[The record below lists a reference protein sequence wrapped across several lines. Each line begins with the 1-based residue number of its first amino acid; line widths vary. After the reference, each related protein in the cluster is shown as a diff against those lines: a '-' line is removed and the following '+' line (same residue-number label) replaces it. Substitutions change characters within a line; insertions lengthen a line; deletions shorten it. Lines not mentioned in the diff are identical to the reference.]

1 MSDSRSWAL
10 VSARVKSTEATRST
24 AFVRKGQFVVGR
36 PLTFD
41 REDPET
47 SAMEYLAA
55 AVAADVSGTL
65 RKAARERRVEI
76 DELEVVAQG
85 ELDNALMF
93 LGVIGEEGEPSLKSL
108 SLKIYLSTDAEESAV
123 RAVWDIARERSPLF
137 TTLRR
142 SVDLQVDLQI
152 SH

>member
-1 MSDSRSWAL
+1 MSDPRSWAL
-10 VSARVKSTEATRST
+10 VSARVKSTETARST

-41 REDPET
+41 REDGDV

-55 AVAADVSGTL
+55 SVAADIAGTL
-65 RKAARERRVEI
+65 RKVAQERRLEI
-76 DELEVVAQG
+76 DELEVIAQG
-85 ELDNALMF
+85 ELDNALTF
-93 LGVIGEEGEPSLKSL
+93 LGVIGEEGEPSLRTL
-108 SLKIYLSTDAEESAV
+108 RLKVYLSTDASEDDVKAAWE
-123 RAVWDIARERSPLF
+123 IARERSPLF

-142 SVDLQVDLQI
+142 GVDLQVDLQI

>member
-1 MSDSRSWAL
+1 MSDTRSWAL
-10 VSARVKSTEATRST
+10 VSARVKSTEAKRATS
-24 AFVRKGQFVVGR
+24 FVRKGQFVIGQ

-55 AVAADVSGTL
+55 AIAADISGTL
-65 RKAARERRVEI
+65 RRVARERRLEI

-85 ELDNALMF
+85 ELDNALMY
-93 LGVIGEEGEPSLKSL
+93 LGVIGEEGEPSLKKL
-108 SLKIYLSTDAEESAV
+108 SLKIYLSTDANETDV
-123 RAVWDIARERSPLF
+123 RLVWEVARERSPLF

-142 SVDLQVDLQI
+142 CVDLQVDLQI

>member
-1 MSDSRSWAL
+1 
-10 VSARVKSTEATRST
+10 
-24 AFVRKGQFVVGR
+24 
-36 PLTFD
+36 
-41 REDPET
+41 
-47 SAMEYLAA
+47 MEYLAA
-55 AVAADVSGTL
+55 AVAADIAGTL

-93 LGVIGEEGEPSLKSL
+93 LGVIGEEGEPSLKTL
-108 SLKIYLSTDAEESAV
+108 NLKIYLSTDSEESDV

-142 SVDLQVDLQI
+142 AVDLQVDLQI